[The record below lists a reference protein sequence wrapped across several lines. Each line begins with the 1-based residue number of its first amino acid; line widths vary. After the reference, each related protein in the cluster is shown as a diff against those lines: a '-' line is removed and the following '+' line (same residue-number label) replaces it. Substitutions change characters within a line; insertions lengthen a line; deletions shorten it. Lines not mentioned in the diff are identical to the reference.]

1 MKIRKPGDEDLFDAV
16 RVLAL
21 SCERE
26 LNVIFKDID
35 VAREILFEF
44 FKMNK
49 EGCYV
54 AEDGRIL
61 AFTWVLIQKL
71 NPLNFLRER
80 LGLIEGLRAY
90 LLLKFFLRKPKKGE
104 CFLVFL
110 AVSPLRRGSGIGTA
124 LMEKVIGDLRGK
136 KMRRISCILP
146 ADSDAVAFFRRL
158 GFEVDEIFENRLAE
172 KYFFSRQWVLMGKDL
187 SS

>member
-1 MKIRKPGDEDLFDAV
+1 MKIRKLRDEDIVDAV

-26 LNVIFKDID
+26 LSAVLKDID
-35 VAREILFEF
+35 FARDILFEF

-54 AEDGRIL
+54 AEDGRVL
-61 AFTWVLIQKL
+61 AFTWVLIQKV
-71 NPLNFLRER
+71 NPLKFLRKR
-80 LGLIEGLRAY
+80 LGLIDGLRAY

-110 AVSPLRRGSGIGTA
+110 AVSPLRRGSGIGTT
-124 LMEKVIGDLRGK
+124 LMEKVIEDLREK
-136 KMRRISCILP
+136 KMRRITCILP
-146 ADSDAVAFFRRL
+146 ANSDAVVFFRKI
-158 GFEVDEIFENRLAE
+158 GFDVDEIFENRLAE
-172 KYFFSRQWVLMGKDL
+172 KYFFSRQWILMGKDL